1 MVHSETRGQEHR
13 KQVGDICRQLS
24 HVYWI
29 GGSPC
34 SGKSSIVE
42 RLIQRYAC
50 QSYNCDDAFARHAEK
65 ITPETQPTFFKVT
78 HITWEALWMQPVDV
92 LVQDAIRV
100 YHEEWAMIVED
111 LLALPADTPIIAEGA
126 ALLPALVHDVLADPQ
141 QAIWVIPTAAFQRE
155 RYPHR
160 GAWVQEIVSQCTDPE
175 QALRNWMDRD
185 VAFASWVSK
194 EARQRRLNMLVVDG
208 ERTIDENAAAVEAR
222 LRLADARRT
231 RPVLRQMRQGR

>member
-1 MVHSETRGQEHR
+1 MTTTTGRDEIQRH
-13 KQVGDICRQLS
+13 LS

-65 ITPETQPTFFKVT
+65 ATPEAQPTFFKVT
-78 HITWEALWMQPVDV
+78 HIAWEALWMQPVDV

-100 YHEEWAMIVED
+100 YHEEWTMIVEY

-126 ALLPALVHDVLADPQ
+126 ALLPALVLDVLADPQ

-155 RYPHR
+155 RYPQR
-160 GAWVQEIVSQCTDPE
+160 GAWVQQIVSQCTDPE

-185 VAFASWVSK
+185 VAFASWVSE
-194 EARQRRLNMLVVDG
+194 EARRRHLKVLVVDG
-208 ERTIDENAAAVEAR
+208 ERTIDENTAVVEAH
-222 LRLADARRT
+222 LQLAKATRRT
-231 RPVLRQMRQGR
+231 PTLHQTRRGG